1 MSAIVGA
8 LAEAWAEVRHHK
20 LRVLLSLIGIAL
32 AVGAIAAVVAFS
44 EYQKQAMAE
53 NSDREG
59 GRQATLS
66 ISAALAGGDTGP
78 GPVGPDV
85 VMAGPVPGAQGQS
98 SGGPSTVDWDGV
110 DAAFARVAERY
121 GFSHTTRVAEGMQLT
136 LQTPDQVRPVQ
147 TRLIDP
153 DWTVIHRAPLKE
165 GRWLRAS
172 DAELLAP
179 AVVISQPLWEAYGS
193 PDLAQHPTITITGDG
208 AGVAQVV
215 GVTPKQGPWDD
226 QKTMVMLYDAYRSRV
241 DQLPAEASV
250 HREVWVPPA
259 MAREIGP
266 VLAMD
271 MRAAVGTGTSISV
284 SRTDWGSRPEMES
297 SMVMFELVAG
307 GIAGLVLLLGGLGLV
322 NIQLVAMRQRIREIG
337 IRRSFGATAGRIFT
351 TVLLESVVATA
362 VAGVFGIALAVVIL
376 RMPFVMQMFPMQDV
390 PPFPL
395 RAAFTALIA
404 AVAIGALA
412 GFIPALTAVRS
423 RVIDALRF

>member
-1 MSAIVGA
+1 MP
-8 LAEAWAEVRHHK
+8 
-20 LRVLLSLIGIAL
+20 
-32 AVGAIAAVVAFS
+32 
-44 EYQKQAMAE
+44 MP
-53 NSDREG
+53 G
-59 GRQATLS
+59 GS
-66 ISAALAGGDTGP
+66 
-78 GPVGPDV
+78 
-85 VMAGPVPGAQGQS
+85 
-98 SGGPSTVDWDGV
+98 GPSSTGGAAAVDWDAV
-110 DAAFARVAERY
+110 DAAFARISQRY
-121 GFSHTTRVAEGMQLT
+121 GFSHTTRVAEGLQVT
-136 LQTPDQVRPVQ
+136 VQTPDQVRTVQ
-147 TRLIDP
+147 ARLIDP
-153 DWTVIHRAPLKE
+153 DWALIHRAPLKE

-172 DAELLAP
+172 DAGLLAP
-179 AVVISQPLWEAYGS
+179 AVVVSEPLWEKYGS

-208 AGVAQVV
+208 GGVAQII
-215 GVTPKQGPWDD
+215 GVTPKQYPQDD
-226 QKTMVMLYDAYRSRV
+226 QKTLVMLYDAYRSRV
-241 DQLPAEASV
+241 DQLPAEVAV
-250 HREVWVPPA
+250 RREVWVPPA

-271 MRAAVGTGTSISV
+271 MRAAVGDGTQISV
-284 SRTDWGSRPEMES
+284 SRTDWGSRPEMET

-376 RMPFVMQMFPMQDV
+376 RMPFVMQMFPMQDI